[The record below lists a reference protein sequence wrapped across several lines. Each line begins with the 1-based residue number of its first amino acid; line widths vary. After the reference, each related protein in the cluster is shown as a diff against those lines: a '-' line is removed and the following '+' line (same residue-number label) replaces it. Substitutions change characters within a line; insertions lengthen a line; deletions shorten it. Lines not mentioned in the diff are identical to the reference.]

1 MGATLSLCWFRP
13 DRVWFAHIG
22 DSRVYY
28 LPHEGGM
35 SQLTHDHTYPGW
47 LRRQGKLNEREARNH
62 PRRNALSQALGAAH
76 HFLSPH
82 IGAVRCQ
89 EGDRLVLCTDGV
101 TDGLWDRQI
110 AELVREAGEGDAA
123 PALVRAAVEN
133 SGRDNCTA
141 LVVELA

>member
-1 MGATLSLCWFRP
+1 MPSPPRHHVSRAHRAAVGAC
-13 DRVWFAHIG
+13 DA
-22 DSRVYY
+22 
-28 LPHEGGM
+28 
-35 SQLTHDHTYPGW
+35 
-47 LRRQGKLNEREARNH
+47 
-62 PRRNALSQALGAAH
+62 
-76 HFLSPH
+76 
-82 IGAVRCQ
+82 
-89 EGDRLVLCTDGV
+89 TDGV